1 MATGR
6 IRERNVV
13 IPALRAAA
21 ARGNGHIPTSELINE
36 LTAEFQP
43 EGEDAEILDGR
54 SDSKF
59 SQIVRNII
67 SHRDTAGSIFS
78 RGYAVYEN
86 DGISVTDAGRKFLAQ
101 VPE

>member
-6 IRERNVV
+6 IRERDVV

-21 ARGNGHIPTSELINE
+21 ARSNGHISTSELIDE

-67 SHRDTAGSIFS
+67 SHRDTMGSIFS

>member
-1 MATGR
+1 MARGR
-6 IRERNVV
+6 IRERDVV

-21 ARGNGHIPTSELINE
+21 ARSNSHIPTPELINE
-36 LTAEFQP
+36 LTLEFQP
-43 EGEDAEILDGR
+43 EGQDAEILDGR

-67 SHRDTAGSIFS
+67 SHRDTTGSIFS

-86 DGISVTDAGRKFLAQ
+86 DGICVTDAGRKFLAQ